1 MREAL
6 NLLAQPVGVELFYSI
21 HDPGVNVAAAF
32 VEHSTICDVM
42 REGVLKRVLQVRKEP
57 CRVEKFSSLQI
68 VEQTAKLALRQP
80 TNCMQQCERYVMSDH
95 RRLVH
100 TSTGQRAHDLF
111 GEERIAARAL
121 RKEVL
126 HGRQTRVGAQ

>member
-80 TNCMQQCERYVMSDH
+80 TNCMQQCERCVMSDH
-95 RRLVH
+95 RRLVQQALLGG
-100 TSTGQRAHDLF
+100 GQCVDTR
-111 GEERIAARAL
+111 GEHR
-121 RKEVL
+121 L
-126 HGRQTRVGAQ
+126 HGGRHLDAGEWS